1 MINRCQWQSQGR
13 WLPPLSYVWK
23 AGEIDN
29 KMAFRKK
36 NKFLKT
42 NIIFFKK
49 FSIVFYFKF
58 NLCNLCKIFSFGK
71 RPTWP
76 HIYTFVMM
84 SDHHITTSPYSQVLN
99 LLPQV
104 QCRRKYTGTQC
115 TRLQLWLTFKH
126 SKAYILTD
134 VVLNITA
141 SNISVEAF

>member
-1 MINRCQWQSQGR
+1 MPVTESGEMATSIIIRLKGWGNWQQNGI
-13 WLPPLSYVWK
+13 P
-23 AGEIDN
+23 
-29 KMAFRKK
+29 KK